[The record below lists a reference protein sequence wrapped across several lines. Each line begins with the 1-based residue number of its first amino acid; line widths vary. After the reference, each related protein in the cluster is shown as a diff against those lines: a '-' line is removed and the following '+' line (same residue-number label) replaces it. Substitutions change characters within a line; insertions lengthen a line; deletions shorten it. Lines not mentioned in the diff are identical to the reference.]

1 MVYNGFVVIDT
12 RDNTGTES
20 NYDSPALPAGGGSTP
35 PETASGPLPGLGG
48 AGWNNP
54 PANGSSSSSSSKGS
68 GWQQWVTP
76 ETIGAT
82 VQLAS
87 GIANMAA
94 ANKAGDAG
102 KIKAICGQQPLL
114 NINGKKDKYRACAER
129 VMAQSNQPAP
139 QVYMPPAP
147 TGMST
152 TAKVLIGVGIFI
164 FLIMIIVLVIYMSKQ
179 KAASSK

>member
-1 MVYNGFVVIDT
+1 MVYNGFVIVDT

-20 NYDSPALPAGGGSTP
+20 NYDTPALPAGGGSTAP
-35 PETASGPLPGLGG
+35 SVNTASGPLPGLGG
-48 AGWNNP
+48 SGWNNP
-54 PANGSSSSSSSKGS
+54 PANGQPSGGK

-82 VQLAS
+82 IQLAG
-87 GIANMAA
+87 GITNMVAA
-94 ANKAGDAG
+94 GKTGDTA
-102 KIKAICGQQPLL
+102 KIKAICGKQPLF
-114 NINGKKDKYRACAER
+114 NIGGKKDKYQACADR

-164 FLIMIIVLVIYMSKQ
+164 FIIMIVLLIIFMTKQ
-179 KAASSK
+179 KATVK

>member
-1 MVYNGFVVIDT
+1 MVYNGFVVVDT

-20 NYDSPALPAGGGSTP
+20 NYDTPALPAGGGSTP
-35 PETASGPLPGLGG
+35 PSSSTPLPGLGG

-54 PANGSSSSSSSKGS
+54 PANGQPSGGGGK

-82 VQLAS
+82 LQLAG
-87 GIANMAA
+87 GITNMVAA
-94 ANKAGDAG
+94 GKTGDTA
-102 KIKAICGQQPLL
+102 KIKAICGPQPLF
-114 NINGKKDKYRACAER
+114 NIGGKKDTYKACADR
-129 VMAQSNQPAP
+129 VISQSNQPAP

-164 FLIMIIVLVIYMSKQ
+164 FLIMIVFLAIYLSKS
-179 KAASSK
+179 KAAPSK

>member
-1 MVYNGFVVIDT
+1 MVYNGFVVVDT

-20 NYDSPALPAGGGSTP
+20 NYDTPALPAGGGSTP
-35 PETASGPLPGLGG
+35 ASTAGGPLPGLGG

-54 PANGSSSSSSSKGS
+54 PANGQSSSGGGK

-76 ETIGAT
+76 ETINAT
-82 VQLAS
+82 LQLAG
-87 GIANMAA
+87 GITNMVAA
-94 ANKAGDAG
+94 GKTGDTA
-102 KIKAICGQQPLL
+102 KIKAVCGMQPLF
-114 NINGKKDKYRACAER
+114 NIGGKKDKYQACADR
-129 VMAQSNQPAP
+129 VIAQSNQPAP

-164 FLIMIIVLVIYMSKQ
+164 FIIMIVLLIIFMTKQ
-179 KAASSK
+179 KTLPVK